1 MKYSVQIFYG
11 LKRIKKGFIYSF
23 HSSITDWYKYCQN
36 KNKFKKSQTYSYC
49 LRTTD
54 IEIFRS
60 RILIESCSS
69 LNDLNFI
76 QTYISLKTY
85 ISFSIGE
92 SLNAKIELDITANS
106 NSNLTEYVE
115 IFKMTNVTTVQL
127 MYLLWIKAKIKFLWK
142 PWLKNKPVINISA
155 NRSII
160 LFKYRDCL
168 LKHIYLEE

>member
-1 MKYSVQIFYG
+1 M
-11 LKRIKKGFIYSF
+11 
-23 HSSITDWYKYCQN
+23 
-36 KNKFKKSQTYSYC
+36 
-49 LRTTD
+49 RTTD

-60 RILIESCSS
+60 GILIESCSS

-115 IFKMTNVTTVQL
+115 IYKMNNVTTVQL
-127 MYLLWIKAKIKFLWK
+127 MYLL
-142 PWLKNKPVINISA
+142 
-155 NRSII
+155 
-160 LFKYRDCL
+160 
-168 LKHIYLEE
+168 

>member
-1 MKYSVQIFYG
+1 MAKTV
-11 LKRIKKGFIYSF
+11 RIKI
-23 HSSITDWYKYCQN
+23 N
-36 KNKFKKSQTYSYC
+36 
-49 LRTTD
+49 LRKVKPIVIVCVQPTLRYFAP
-54 IEIFRS
+54 EY
-60 RILIESCSS
+60 LIESCSS

-127 MYLLWIKAKIKFLWK
+127 MYLL
-142 PWLKNKPVINISA
+142 
-155 NRSII
+155 
-160 LFKYRDCL
+160 
-168 LKHIYLEE
+168 

>member
-1 MKYSVQIFYG
+1 M
-11 LKRIKKGFIYSF
+11 
-23 HSSITDWYKYCQN
+23 
-36 KNKFKKSQTYSYC
+36 
-49 LRTTD
+49 RTTD
-54 IEIFRS
+54 IEIFRF

-106 NSNLTEYVE
+106 NSNLNEYVE

-127 MYLLWIKAKIKFLWK
+127 NYVPPL
-142 PWLKNKPVINISA
+142 NKSQNKV
-155 NRSII
+155 
-160 LFKYRDCL
+160 FV
-168 LKHIYLEE
+168 ETVT